1 MEKKRTT
8 SLLSIGLSAVA
19 VIIVITVMSL
29 IPVRP
34 VQAKEPNVPAK
45 SEPMRK
51 CEMGEMGDMS
61 KYMAGCI
68 KKCQANMEDISAAK
82 AAIKAAIEAIDKGDT
97 KTAKIEMEKADRLM
111 ASVHKCMKENMQQMP
126 CCNAKCPISG
136 KPIDRM
142 NCPKELTCMYKD
154 MKIGFCCSNCPPEWN
169 KLTDAEK
176 DAKLKE
182 SMPSEK

>member
-1 MEKKRTT
+1 MEKKRTV
-8 SLLSIGLSAVA
+8 SLLSIGLTAAA
-19 VIIVITVMSL
+19 VIIVITALSM

-45 SEPMRK
+45 SELMRK
-51 CEMGEMGDMS
+51 CAIGDAN
-61 KYMAGCI
+61 KCMAGCM

-82 AAIKAAIEAIDKGDT
+82 AAIKAAIAAIDKGDT
-97 KTAKIEMEKADRLM
+97 TTAKIEMEKADKLL
-111 ASVHKCMKENMQQMP
+111 SNVHKCMKENMQKMP
-126 CCNAKCPISG
+126 CCNAKCPIMG

-154 MKIGFCCSNCPPEWN
+154 MKVGFCCGACKPEWD

-176 DAKLKE
+176 DAKLKDVTP
-182 SMPSEK
+182 SME